1 MEEKRFNLLYVSISS
16 FWKTAC
22 IKPYLHHDIIFKYLN
37 RMMPIDIHIA
47 LPMPG
52 ENYLRQYLETG
63 RDSRIMTSWKS
74 LPFYVYPD
82 LYTGQVDGMVINGSG
97 TANEHVCA
105 DGTILPKELI
115 ADYIVNQALQCK
127 QNGCP
132 IILFD
137 PDNFVCS
144 LDGNSSGHR
153 WINDRTNYTAR
164 VYDLCK
170 DYEKFTLA
178 SPLECGT
185 DMHHPSEIF
194 IPYTLDKEIDVPIKP
209 LSERNY
215 FTKYVGSNYYRDHF
229 VEYFDKCSEMGK
241 TLVAGA
247 GWTGYHKSYP
257 NIEWKRKFPLTAE
270 NMYDFYSDSQIGLY
284 GSPPALVNRGHYTLR
299 VRDFYESGVFIVPEA
314 YDHYIKSI
322 CIPDYFYTI
331 SQLKS
336 GVKFG
341 EGLSDDDYE
350 NIVRKQREV
359 LVKKFDAE
367 QYAEIFAEKLSK

>member
-1 MEEKRFNLLYVSISS
+1 
-16 FWKTAC
+16 
-22 IKPYLHHDIIFKYLN
+22 
-37 RMMPIDIHIA
+37 MPIDIHIA

-52 ENYLRQYLETG
+52 INYLNQYLETG

-74 LPFYVYPD
+74 LPFHLYPD
-82 LYTGQVDGMVINGSG
+82 LYMGEVDGMVINGGG
-97 TANEHVCA
+97 TADEHICA
-105 DGTILPKELI
+105 DGTVLSSEVVTN
-115 ADYIVNQALQCK
+115 YIVNQAFRCMT
-127 QNGCP
+127 NNCP
-132 IILFD
+132 IILYD
-137 PDNFVCS
+137 PDNFVNS
-144 LDGNSSGHR
+144 LDGNSSGHAR
-153 WINDRTNYTAR
+153 IKKETNFTAL

-178 SPLECGT
+178 SPMESGT

-194 IPYTLDKEIDVPIKP
+194 VPFTLDKEIDVPIKP
-209 LSERNY
+209 LSERKY
-215 FTKYVGSNYYRDHF
+215 ITKYVGTNYYRDHF

-247 GWTGYHKSYP
+247 GWTPYYKSHP
-257 NIEWKRKFPLTAE
+257 NIEWKHKFPLTAE
-270 NMYDFYSDSQIGLY
+270 NIYNFYSDSQIGLY
-284 GSPPALVNRGHYTLR
+284 GSPPALADRGHYVLR

-314 YDHYIKSI
+314 KDHYVKSM

-331 SQLKS
+331 HQLLQ

-350 NIVRKQREV
+350 GIVRKQREV
-359 LVKKFDAE
+359 LIKKFDGE